1 MMAIKLPILL
11 YIMLPVVKVL
21 LCGYNVARRRRL
33 FWDCDKAQRVLKF
46 GESQL
51 LHIVCHRLEL
61 LAKIRGR
68 SEEVRGKLVPFVCP

>member
-1 MMAIKLPILL
+1 MVAIKLPIVLQ
-11 YIMLPVVKVL
+11 IVLPVVKVL
-21 LCGYNVARRRRL
+21 LCVYGVARGRKL
-33 FWDCDKAQRVLKF
+33 FWDWNKTQRVLIF

-61 LAKIRGR
+61 LAKRRGR

>member
-1 MMAIKLPILL
+1 MVAIKLPIVL
-11 YIMLPVVKVL
+11 YIMLPVMEVL
-21 LCGYNVARRRRL
+21 LCVYDVARRRRL
-33 FWDCDKAQRVLKF
+33 FWDRNKAQRVLIF

-61 LAKIRGR
+61 LAKRRGR